1 MTDPVA
7 APVSSAGHEVDRI
20 GYRVSRHGWHFA
32 QLPHAVYAFT
42 LMLLVFAMQAAAF

>member
-7 APVSSAGHEVDRI
+7 APVSSAGHEGDGI

-32 QLPHAVYAFT
+32 QLPQAGHEFT
-42 LMLLVFAMQAAAF
+42 LMLLVFAMQVAAF